1 MITFYSFCWS
11 VIISSIFV
19 LALYFLRKK
28 TFFILNFGV
37 PILLLLFIFSLVR
50 ILIPFEFSC
59 QKIINDQY
67 IYAVLMYPYVWAE
80 KYHHFLFSVVIG
92 IWIIGSCFFFYR
104 FFKKTSSSY
113 AYLKK
118 IDKQA
123 SDRIT
128 TILSRIDAKSK
139 LSVYESST
147 IETPF
152 LAGLFRPVIYIPAYE
167 YTEEQLYYILLHEY
181 THYKNKDLWVKLLCN
196 LFCIVFWW
204 DPIVY
209 LLPKDL
215 NAILELKCDAT
226 LAKKLTEEEQF
237 SYLDTILFTL
247 HCIKNS
253 NKIYTDKLPF
263 TTAFVRPI
271 DDLNKQRFQSLTKSI
286 QKTNWISFCSKFA
299 VVCLLF
305 LAFLS
310 SYYFILQPSY
320 ETPENE
326 LWEEGVDAIFDPS
339 NSYLVPNETSD
350 YNLYYNNE
358 FVGVISS
365 KDIQSGFCD
374 IPIRK
379 KEKK

>member
-11 VIISSIFV
+11 GIISSVFILV
-19 LALYFLRKK
+19 LCFFRKK

-37 PILLLLFIFSLVR
+37 PILLLLFTFSLVR
-50 ILIPFEFSC
+50 MLIPFEFSY
-59 QKIINDQY
+59 QKVIHDKY
-67 IYAVLMYPYVWAE
+67 LYAALMYPYILAG
-80 KYHHFLFSVVIG
+80 KHQSFLLSIIIG
-92 IWIIGSCFFFYR
+92 VWIIGSCFFFYR
-104 FFKKTSSSY
+104 FFRKATSAY
-113 AYLKK
+113 TYLKK
-118 IDKQA
+118 IDKQS
-123 SDRIT
+123 SDRII
-128 TILSRIDAKSK
+128 TILSRIDTKSK
-139 LSVYESST
+139 LSVYGSST

-152 LAGLFRPVIYIPAYE
+152 LAGLFRPTIYIPAYE

-204 DPIVY
+204 NPVVY

-226 LAKKLTEEEQF
+226 LARKLTEEEQV

-247 HCIKNS
+247 HCMNS
-253 NKIYTDKLPF
+253 NNKAHTDKLSF

-271 DDLNKQRFQSLTKSI
+271 DNLNKQRFQALTKSI
-286 QKTNWISFCSKFA
+286 QKNSLISSFSKFTII
-299 VVCLLF
+299 CLLC
-305 LAFLS
+305 LSFLS

-320 ETPENE
+320 ETPDNE
-326 LWEEGVDAIFDPS
+326 LWEEGVDAVFDSS
-339 NSYLVPNETSD
+339 NSYLVPNEAGD

-358 FVGVISS
+358 LVGEISAQ
-365 KDIQSGFCD
+365 DIQSGFCD
-374 IPIRK
+374 IPIK

>member
-1 MITFYSFCWS
+1 MVTFYSFCWS
-11 VIISSIFV
+11 VIISSVFILV
-19 LALYFLRKK
+19 LYFLRKK

-50 ILIPFEFSC
+50 MLIPFEFSW
-59 QKIINDQY
+59 QKVINDQY

-128 TILSRIDAKSK
+128 TILSRIDAKRK

-152 LAGLFRPVIYIPAYE
+152 LAGLFRSVIYIPAYE

-204 DPIVY
+204 NPIIY

-226 LAKKLTEEEQF
+226 LAKELTEEEQV

-247 HCIKNS
+247 HCMNS
-253 NKIYTDKLPF
+253 NNKAYTDKLSF

-271 DDLNKQRFQSLTKSI
+271 DNLNKQRFHSLTKSI
-286 QKTNWISFCSKFA
+286 QKNNLISSFSKFTI
-299 VVCLLF
+299 VCLLCLSF
-305 LAFLS
+305 FS
-310 SYYFILQPSY
+310 SYYFLLQPSY
-320 ETPENE
+320 EPSHED
-326 LWEEGVDAIFDPS
+326 LWDEETGDILDSS
-339 NSYLVPNETSD
+339 NSYLIQKDKDRYYVYYDNEMIGEIPAED
-350 YNLYYNNE
+350 
-358 FVGVISS
+358 V
-365 KDIQSGFCD
+365 DSGYCD
-374 IPIRK
+374 LPIKRK
-379 KEKK
+379 K

>member
-1 MITFYSFCWS
+1 MVTFYSFCWS

-19 LALYFLRKK
+19 LTLYFLRKK

-37 PILLLLFIFSLVR
+37 SILLLLFTFSLIR
-50 ILIPFEFSC
+50 ILIPFEFSY
-59 QKIINDQY
+59 QKVIRDRY
-67 IYAVLMYPYVWAE
+67 LYAVLMYPYTLARE
-80 KYHHFLFSVVIG
+80 YQSFLFSIIIAIWVV
-92 IWIIGSCFFFYR
+92 GSCFFFYR
-104 FFKKTSSSY
+104 FFRKISSSY
-113 AYLKK
+113 AYLKR
-118 IDKQA
+118 IDKRT
-123 SDRIT
+123 SNN
-128 TILSRIDAKSK
+128 TINIFSRIHTGKK
-139 LSVYESST
+139 IPIFESSA

-152 LAGLFRPVIYIPAYE
+152 LAGLFHPAIYIPTYE

-204 DPIVY
+204 NPIIY

-226 LAKKLTEEEQF
+226 LAKELTEEEQI

-247 HCIKNS
+247 HCMNS
-253 NKIYTDKLPF
+253 NNKAHTGKLSF

-271 DDLNKQRFQSLTKSI
+271 DNLNKQRFHSLTKSI
-286 QKTNWISFCSKFA
+286 QKNNLISSFSKFTI
-299 VVCLLF
+299 VCLLC
-305 LAFLS
+305 LLFLS

-320 ETPENE
+320 ETPDNE
-326 LWEEGVDAIFDPS
+326 LWEEGVDAVFDSS
-339 NSYLVPNETSD
+339 NSYLVPNEAGG

-358 FVGVISS
+358 LVGEISAQ
-365 KDIQSGFCD
+365 DIQSGFCD
-374 IPIRK
+374 IPIK